1 MKKRKSFLR
10 RLFSVFMFV
19 FLLILTAVCFL
30 RVKFEQTKTEYEISR
45 NKEIEMGLIKEGQV
59 LKHDISKFRSIEFLE
74 PLAKKNGFRF
84 PTYDD
89 IIVVEEVMLAEKAE

>member
-1 MKKRKSFLR
+1 
-10 RLFSVFMFV
+10 MFV

-30 RVKFEQTKTEYEISR
+30 RVKFEQTKTEYEISS
-45 NKEIEMGLIKEGQV
+45 NKEIEMKLVKEGQV

-74 PLAKKNGFRF
+74 PLAKRNGFRF

-89 IIVVEEVMLAEKAE
+89 IVVVEEVMLAEKTKEDYMP